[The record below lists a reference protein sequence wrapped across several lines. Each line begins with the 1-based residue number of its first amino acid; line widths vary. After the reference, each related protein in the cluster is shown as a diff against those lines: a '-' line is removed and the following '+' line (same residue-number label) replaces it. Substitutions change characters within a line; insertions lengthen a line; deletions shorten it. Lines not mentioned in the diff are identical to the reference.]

1 MCNWC
6 CKKKNECPCPCP
18 EYKKKFGYKKEKPP
32 PESSVEESDDEY
44 YKWKNNWE
52 WESTYHKNY
61 KWCKL
66 CYEAKRYSKSTSHN
80 SYNCRYRKTEPFVKK
95 FKCSFCSKLYFPKYH
110 DEGFICWKYLP
121 YDDPRCWNPNWYKDD
136 ENN

>member
-6 CKKKNECPCPCP
+6 CKKKNECPCSYP
-18 EYKKKFGYKKEKPP
+18 EYKKKFEYKKEKSP
-32 PESSVEESDDEY
+32 PENSRITVEE
-44 YKWKNNWE
+44 
-52 WESTYHKNY
+52 T
-61 KWCKL
+61 
-66 CYEAKRYSKSTSHN
+66 KRYSKSTSHN